1 MENQNVYFPSLG
13 TVIIETANEKYDI
26 AMQVINEDLPYIY
39 FYHDYNV
46 FGLSKKLDGF
56 EQVPDVIRTFTL
68 PKK

>member
-1 MENQNVYFPSLG
+1 MLVGDRYEILKATGV
-13 TVIIETANEKYDI
+13 ETANEKYDT

-56 EQVPDVIRTFTL
+56 EHVPDGIIRTFTL